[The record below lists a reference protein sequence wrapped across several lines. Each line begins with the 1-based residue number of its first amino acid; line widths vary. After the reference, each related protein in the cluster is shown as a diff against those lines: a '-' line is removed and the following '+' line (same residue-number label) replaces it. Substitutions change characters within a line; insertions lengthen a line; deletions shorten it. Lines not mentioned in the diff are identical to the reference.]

1 LGGGDPKPLS
11 VWADRTDFFFILP
24 PPPPPPPFA
33 ARRDE
38 KTEERA
44 AAAAAD
50 AADADDDDDDDDDED
65 EDEDDDDDD
74 DATATDRGLA
84 TENPDAMSAASA
96 TQKNASSKC
105 FPGIII
111 PRSSMTNSLLLWR
124 VVLEKIIAFSR
135 RAPWGRTS
143 NTMKMKTSVIL
154 SQTHMNSTHPQA
166 LVLILLEILSWW
178 VSQSHHHHTFTFLG
192 QLSAHCFAQH
202 RRHCIVYHSTIYLGL
217 AFSFLASVFILHPG
231 AAPQLLIDI
240 SKEEDTRQSQARY
253 LSLHHQAKQHNK
265 IK

>member
-1 LGGGDPKPLS
+1 MKEARTSASLGGGDPKPLS

-84 TENPDAMSAASA
+84 TENPDAMSAASV
-96 TQKNASSKC
+96 TQKNASGNKC

-111 PRSSMTNSLLLWR
+111 PRSS
-124 VVLEKIIAFSR
+124 I
-135 RAPWGRTS
+135 
-143 NTMKMKTSVIL
+143 
-154 SQTHMNSTHPQA
+154 
-166 LVLILLEILSWW
+166 
-178 VSQSHHHHTFTFLG
+178 
-192 QLSAHCFAQH
+192 
-202 RRHCIVYHSTIYLGL
+202 
-217 AFSFLASVFILHPG
+217 
-231 AAPQLLIDI
+231 
-240 SKEEDTRQSQARY
+240 
-253 LSLHHQAKQHNK
+253 
-265 IK
+265 